1 MSEYPHTK
9 KLDNLGSELDKLT
22 EEARSLVLKL
32 SEQRKEYAP
41 KACLAEW
48 HIRGLNYHYKR
59 VFEYYRGFAAE
70 VSSRASTGAG
80 LILMYSPDFQIM
92 LFEVYALV
100 NLARITLDN
109 LRDYLSP
116 VFSTPY
122 EQLPKS
128 VNDFMKGT
136 TDCPVYEWINNQDVF
151 EYLIDFRNC
160 LVHYRSFAT
169 SDNALAIEEGADV
182 SDLIGEK
189 EYVFAPMARAFFRK
203 VGENGFSVN
212 VYLPDTIFERTDGS
226 KRLAKFTYEERW
238 NLLSQCRAF
247 AQDTSIAVLLALKT
261 VLDTPERV
269 FTYSRR

>member
-1 MSEYPHTK
+1 MSEHPHTK
-9 KLDNLGSELDKLT
+9 KLDDFGKELDKLT
-22 EEARSLVLKL
+22 EEAHSLVLKL

-41 KACLAEW
+41 KAYLAEW

-59 VFEYYRGFAAE
+59 IFEYYGRFAKE
-70 VSSRASTGAG
+70 VSARASIGAG
-80 LILMYSPDFQIM
+80 VIWMYSADFQIM

-128 VNDFMKGT
+128 VNDFMKGM
-136 TDCPVYEWINNQDVF
+136 TDCPVYEWINNQDVLG
-151 EYLIDFRNC
+151 YLIDFRDC

-169 SDNALAIEEGADV
+169 SDNALTIEEGFDV
-182 SDLIGEK
+182 PNLIEEK
-189 EYVFAPMARAFFRK
+189 DYVFAPMARAFFRK
-203 VGENGFSVN
+203 VGDNCLSVN
-212 VYLPDTIFERTDGS
+212 VYLPDTIFKRTEGN

-247 AQDTSIAVLLALKT
+247 AQATSFAVLLALKT
-261 VLDTPERV
+261 VLNTPGQV
-269 FTYSRR
+269 FSYSRR